1 MVWQKGES
9 GNKTGIS
16 PKHAALKRRLE
27 GLTFKA
33 VDVLE
38 EAMENGSTSEKLA
51 AAREVFDRAIGKAKQ
66 QASLEVTHSMSP
78 HLNALVSMAAMT
90 ALRVHDAPEN
100 TMQVIENIE
109 PVMIVHHSEPID
121 VNVNARLLDDE

>member
-1 MVWQKGES
+1 MTARE
-9 GNKTGIS
+9 N
-16 PKHAALKRRLE
+16 ALKRRLQ

-38 EAMENGSTSEKLA
+38 EILTAREATRSEKLA

-78 HLNALVSMAAMT
+78 HLNALVEMAAVT
-90 ALRVHDAPEN
+90 ASRVHNAPVIDG
-100 TMQVIENIE
+100 QVIENIE
-109 PVMIVHHSEPID
+109 PIMIVHQSFDADADADEPND
-121 VNVNARLLDDE
+121 VTA

>member
-1 MVWQKGES
+1 VAWQKGQS
-9 GNKTGIS
+9 GNPAGMT
-16 PKHAALKRRLE
+16 ARENALKRRLQ

-66 QASLEVTHSMSP
+66 QTTVDVQHSMSP

-90 ALRVHDAPEN
+90 ALRVHDVPEN
-100 TMQVIENIE
+100 TIQVIENIE
-109 PVMIVHHSEPID
+109 PYTIVDQSERAD
-121 VNVNARLLDDE
+121 VDVETPDE